1 MAKIN
6 NGILGGF
13 TGKVGTV
20 VGYIRK
26 GQPLIRSLP
35 SKPAGEPTS
44 KQVDARKRFAALRKI
59 IPAFIPA
66 MKIGFRAELD
76 EKMVHCVAF
85 SEMWGAGVV
94 GDVPECAIDYSKII
108 VSKGRRP
115 DLAVASVVRAGEK
128 ITAMWAPMGNIPP
141 ADGTDLVYLAIYST
155 KENYVR
161 LSDPVPRAIGSI
173 TIDAPADELHCY
185 LFAVAAAEKE
195 TSVSQYFYIN
205 ALD

>member
-35 SKPAGEPTS
+35 SKPAGDPST
-44 KQVDARKRFAALRKI
+44 KQLDARKRFAALRKI

-76 EKMVHCVAF
+76 EKMVHCIAF
-85 SEMWGAGVV
+85 SELWSAGVV

-115 DLAVASVVRAGEK
+115 ELAMASISRNGDKV
-128 ITAMWAPMGNIPP
+128 TAKWAPDGNIPP
-141 ADGTDLVYLAIYST
+141 ADGTDEVYLAIYST
-155 KENYVR
+155 KENFVR
-161 LSDPVPRAIGSI
+161 ISAPVARSVGEI
-173 TIDAPADELHCY
+173 TFDVPTDALHCY
-185 LFAVAAAEKE
+185 LFAAAAEEKE
-195 TSVSQYFYIN
+195 TSTSQYFYV
-205 ALD
+205 DQ